1 MERILLTKEDLKG
14 TIYESHFDNLKAL
27 TQKKVF
33 NLEQLANTIC
43 SILEVDFKDFIGKSR
58 KRELVNAR
66 SIFSYIARN
75 IDTYENGMF
84 KNSLREIGEV
94 MNRDHST
101 IVHLVSRAEHEK
113 IYPDFRNELKEIINT
128 VYGNEDELKL
138 IA

>member
-14 TIYESHFDNLKAL
+14 TIYESHFENLKAL

-33 NLEQLANTIC
+33 NLEQLAKTIC
-43 SILEVDFKDFIGKSR
+43 SILEVDFKYFIGKSR

-101 IVHLVSRAEHEK
+101 IVNLVRRAEHEK

-128 VYGNEDELKL
+128 VYGNEAELKL